1 MKRAII
7 LIDYDAKS
15 VGGTSGYIVGFV
27 KFIYAK
33 AVFLAS

>member
-7 LIDYDAKS
+7 VIDHDAKS
-15 VGGTSGYIVGFV
+15 VGGTSGYIVSFV

-33 AVFLAS
+33 AVFLVS